1 MLFNPVF
8 CHEKNKY
15 HVVMSAILKTR
26 IVLFTTQNKKT
37 LYDSMHKLFEH
48 AKNIMQIKYRYKD
61 KCN

>member
-1 MLFNPVF
+1 MK
-8 CHEKNKY
+8 KNKY

-48 AKNIMQIKYRYKD
+48 AKNIMQIKYRCKD

>member
-1 MLFNPVF
+1 MK
-8 CHEKNKY
+8 KNKY

-37 LYDSMHKLFEH
+37 LYNSMHKLFEH